1 MCLSRGWSVKLPRSK
16 LTKTMQLTLFLK
28 ALIFVIQICYKSRLI
43 TKQILRKQR
52 AKTSNIKMKIN
63 LYVPTIQASIFQ
75 VWLAIILEKFVTT
88 TTTTLMWET
97 LEESVRD
104 FPYKGKD
111 RKNAPAI
118 PMAKKMKPGGVKDKT
133 TRFPGKFAQV
143 GTFVTLSTLVSTT
156 FLVSMQGFHL
166 VQNGPNS

>member
-1 MCLSRGWSVKLPRSK
+1 MQRVDPFFFCLVSDLLFIFGLQNTMCFSRGWSVKLPRSK

-88 TTTTLMWET
+88 TT
-97 LEESVRD
+97 
-104 FPYKGKD
+104 PC
-111 RKNAPAI
+111 
-118 PMAKKMKPGGVKDKT
+118 
-133 TRFPGKFAQV
+133 
-143 GTFVTLSTLVSTT
+143 
-156 FLVSMQGFHL
+156 
-166 VQNGPNS
+166 

>member
-1 MCLSRGWSVKLPRSK
+1 M
-16 LTKTMQLTLFLK
+16 
-28 ALIFVIQICYKSRLI
+28 
-43 TKQILRKQR
+43 
-52 AKTSNIKMKIN
+52 
-63 LYVPTIQASIFQ
+63 PTIQASIFQ
-75 VWLAIILEKFVTT
+75 VWLAIILEEFNKTT
-88 TTTTLMWET
+88 AMTWET
-97 LEESVRD
+97 LEERVRD
-104 FPYKGKD
+104 FACKGKD
-111 RKNAPAI
+111 KKNAPAI

>member
-1 MCLSRGWSVKLPRSK
+1 MCLSRGWRVKLPRSK
-16 LTKTMQLTLFLK
+16 LTKPMQLTLFLK
-28 ALIFVIQICYKSRLI
+28 ALIFVIQISNKSRLK

-75 VWLAIILEKFVTT
+75 VWLAIILEHFVNTRI
-88 TTTTLMWET
+88 LMWET

-111 RKNAPAI
+111 KKNEPAI

-143 GTFVTLSTLVSTT
+143 STFVTLSTLVSTT
-156 FLVSMQGFHL
+156 FLVSMQAFHL